1 MSRTHPPRGNSRLQ
15 HRQNVAAAPRRAGW
29 LTLLCMTL
37 VCVWLGLAGI
47 AAAQDG
53 KGPAPKITQE
63 QATQIALKVVP
74 GKVTDVAIERKR
86 GRRVYVVEIVAE
98 KDGAETDVL
107 VDIESGK
114 VLGTE

>member
-1 MSRTHPPRGNSRLQ
+1 LF
-15 HRQNVAAAPRRAGW
+15 
-29 LTLLCMTL
+29 CFTL
-37 VCVWLGLAGI
+37 VWVWLGVAGV
-47 AAAQDG
+47 ASAQDG